1 MREWRRVSLGDV
13 AVKIGSGATPRGG
26 SSVYIDSGVAFIRS
40 QNVHDSRFVSDG
52 LVHIDDLAA
61 SALDGVAVG
70 AGDVLLNITGDSVA
84 RCCLAPGT
92 VPLARVNQHVMIVR
106 PDPRALNSRYLQAL
120 LVEPRMKSRLLAL
133 AGAGATRPALTKA
146 HIAGLQLD
154 LPSLPEQRAIA
165 EVLGALDDKIEANR
179 RVSRLL
185 EEHLAL
191 AFAESRFDQPA
202 DESIPLA
209 KIVEVGPVRPK
220 PAGDGV
226 PYIDMATL
234 PTDSALIASMQA
246 RPPKSGTRFVNGDTL
261 MARITPCLENGK
273 VAYVD
278 CLGDD
283 QTGVGSTEFIVL
295 RPREP
300 LPSQFSYFLARS
312 ERFSTYAVRHMS
324 GSSGRQR
331 CPVEAVERYDIARPD
346 SADLAKFAALA
357 GPSFAAMRG
366 ALNESLILA
375 TLRDTLLPKLL
386 SGELQVRD
394 PESLVAQ
401 AV

>member
-1 MREWRRVSLGDV
+1 
-13 AVKIGSGATPRGG
+13 
-26 SSVYIDSGVAFIRS
+26 
-40 QNVHDSRFVSDG
+40 
-52 LVHIDDLAA
+52 
-61 SALDGVAVG
+61 
-70 AGDVLLNITGDSVA
+70 
-84 RCCLAPGT
+84 
-92 VPLARVNQHVMIVR
+92 
-106 PDPRALNSRYLQAL
+106 
-120 LVEPRMKSRLLAL
+120 MKSRLLAL

-401 AV
+401 ASLGERRDHDGKER